1 MRRMGIVAALVPLL
15 VAGLVGTTPVPAIA
29 ATGVRA
35 VRVAKNLANPV
46 GFTFTPTGRLVYL
59 ERNTGWLRFRNLQTG
74 IDHRVHRV
82 SNVNFDGE
90 RGALGVAVHPGWP
103 TQPFVYV
110 FVTRNTSVG
119 LRNQVLRIKV
129 QNGRVGVRKLLSVAA
144 GPASNHNGG
153 RILFGPDKK
162 LYVVI
167 GDNAV
172 SANSQ
177 DRTGNLRGKI
187 LRLNP
192 DGSIPAN
199 NPFGK
204 RIWAYGIR
212 NSIGFAFDPQNGR
225 LWESENGPSCN
236 DEVNRIVRGG
246 NHGWGPSE
254 SCPEHEQQRTDPE
267 DLAEVHLRQHGR
279 LDGPRLLR
287 RLWPGSGLRRRSA
300 RRSRERREDPPVRPE
315 RDAHGVR
322 RRATA
327 RVGSAGARA
336 LARGRTQRTD
346 LLQRFRSDLPLGAGL
361 EVARKALARRSP
373 VGVRSRPS
381 RVELTGNGTPPGED
395 SRGHRPSQ
403 AGDRDR
409 TGIAAGARAR
419 AHPGALGRPPAG
431 TRT

>member
-1 MRRMGIVAALVPLL
+1 MEGGAVATAPILAVEGADDMRSKGILVTFTPLL
-15 VAGLVGTTPVPAIA
+15 VAGLVAATPAPAVA
-29 ATGVRA
+29 ATGVKA
-35 VRVAKNLANPV
+35 VRVAANLASPV
-46 GFTFTPTGRLVYL
+46 GFTFTPRGRLVYL

-90 RGALGVAVHPGWP
+90 RGALGVAMHPGWP

-129 QNGRVGVRKLLSVAA
+129 QNGRVGVRKLLSIAA

-153 RILFGPDKK
+153 RILFGPDTR

-236 DEVNRIVRGG
+236 DEINRIARGG

-254 SCPEHEQQRTDPE
+254 SCPNTNNSGPTPRILPKYTFVSVVGLTG
-267 DLAEVHLRQHGR
+267 LAFC
-279 LDGPRLLR
+279 
-287 RLWPGSGLRRRSA
+287 
-300 RRSRERREDPPVRPE
+300 
-315 RDAHGVR
+315 DACG
-322 RRATA
+322 
-327 RVGSAGARA
+327 
-336 LARGRTQRTD
+336 
-346 LLQRFRSDLPLGAGL
+346 LGAGFDGDLLVGAVNDGRIRRFDLNATRTGFDAGPLLVLDRPGPVLSL
-361 EVARKALARRSP
+361 EVGPNGRIYFSDFGAIYRLA
-373 VGVRSRPS
+373 
-381 RVELTGNGTPPGED
+381 
-395 SRGHRPSQ
+395 
-403 AGDRDR
+403 
-409 TGIAAGARAR
+409 
-419 AHPGALGRPPAG
+419 PA
-431 TRT
+431 